1 MLLPACFQVQ
11 LTSYTVVLPRGLAA
25 KMISKQVSI
34 LLVLFST
41 SRGSVALLY
50 SCLRAT
56 ENELLRNRTFKRRQ
70 SALFANYRGPDD
82 ISISS
87 KVGIGPT
94 DPKPDYESIY
104 GPMGKDVDALFL
116 AIFKEKMAQHVMGGE
131 LTSVTAVSPGYE
143 GLMELTEALNARYS
157 NRTQVIAQ
165 DILRSLFPSWLPR
178 AFSVM
183 FAQPFPKFSSR
194 MNAWATKL
202 AGTWLMGECEIN
214 DTAEGERQGLLVKR
228 CRFLEESNCASICV
242 NCCKIPTQNFFLQDM
257 GLPLTM
263 TPDYNTF
270 ECQFSF
276 GKMPDPAEEIQAKQ
290 TPCLAKCPSAGRLRK
305 WHTNGQDNIKLDFDT
320 VCSLMDNA
328 EQDYKYINK

>member
-1 MLLPACFQVQ
+1 MLVCRAEAALTVQ
-11 LTSYTVVLPRGLAA
+11 IGSTVVQRALAA
-25 KMISKQVSI
+25 EMISKQVI

-41 SRGSVALLY
+41 SRGSVALLC
-50 SCLRAT
+50 SCLRIT
-56 ENELLRNRTFKRRQ
+56 ENELLRDSTFRRRQ
-70 SALFANYRGPDD
+70 SALFANYRGPDG
-82 ISISS
+82 ISIGS
-87 KVGIGPT
+87 KVILGPT

-116 AIFKEKMAQHVMGGE
+116 TIFKEKMAQHVVMGAE

-143 GLMELTEALNARYS
+143 GLMELTAALNARYS
-157 NRTQVIAQ
+157 NRTQVQRIAQ

-178 AFSVM
+178 AFSAM

-194 MNAWATKL
+194 MNAWATKV

-242 NCCKIPTQNFFLQDM
+242 NCCKIPTQNFFLHDM

-276 GKMPDPAEEIQAKQ
+276 GKMPNPAEEIQAKH
-290 TPCLAKCPSAGRLRK
+290 TPCLAKCPSSGGLRK
-305 WHTNGQDNIKLDFDT
+305 WHTNGQDNNERDFHN

-328 EQDYKYINK
+328 EQGNK